1 MIAIWRQE
9 LALVEKQEITA
20 PGLRRIVA
28 IDNRRKRVDEIE
40 AWFEVD
46 TDAEDRTLE
55 VYIVGTGHEVPEAV
69 TRGWEQTYL
78 GHLIDGPWV
87 WHLYSVDPG
96 RRP

>member
-1 MIAIWRQE
+1 MSIWRQE
-9 LALVEKQEITA
+9 LALVDKQGVTA

-28 IDNRRKRVDEIE
+28 IDNRRGGIE

-55 VYIVGTGHEVPEAV
+55 IHIVGTGHEVPEAV

>member
-1 MIAIWRQE
+1 MTSIWRQE

-28 IDNRRKRVDEIE
+28 IDNKRGGIE

-46 TDAEDRTLE
+46 GDAEDRTLE
-55 VYIVGTGHEVPEAV
+55 IYIVGTGHEVPEAV

-78 GHLIDGPWV
+78 GHVIDGPWV

>member
-1 MIAIWRQE
+1 MTSIWRQE

-28 IDNRRKRVDEIE
+28 IDNGRGGIE

-55 VYIVGTGHEVPEAV
+55 VYIVGTGHKVPEAV

-78 GHLIDGPWV
+78 GHLVDGPWV

>member
-1 MIAIWRQE
+1 MTSIWRQE

-28 IDNRRKRVDEIE
+28 IDNERGGIE

-55 VYIVGTGHEVPEAV
+55 VYIVGTGHEVPAAV
-69 TRGWEQTYL
+69 TGGWESTYL

>member
-1 MIAIWRQE
+1 VISIWRQE
-9 LALVEKQEITA
+9 LALTEKQEITA

-28 IDNRRKRVDEIE
+28 IDSRRGKLE

-78 GHLIDGPWV
+78 GHLTDGPWV
-87 WHLYSVDPG
+87 WHLYSVEPG

>member
-1 MIAIWRQE
+1 MTSIWRQE

-28 IDNRRKRVDEIE
+28 IDNERGGIE

-55 VYIVGTGHEVPEAV
+55 VYIVGTGHDVPEAV
-69 TRGWEQTYL
+69 TRGWESTYL

>member
-28 IDNRRKRVDEIE
+28 IDNGRDGIE

-46 TDAEDRTLE
+46 TDAENRTLE
-55 VYIVGTGHEVPEAV
+55 ICIVGTGHEVPAAV
-69 TRGWEQTYL
+69 TGGWESTYL

>member
-1 MIAIWRQE
+1 MTSIWRQE
-9 LALVEKQEITA
+9 LALVDKQEITA

-28 IDNRRKRVDEIE
+28 IDNKRGGIE

-55 VYIVGTGHEVPEAV
+55 VYIVGTGHDVPEAV
-69 TRGWEQTYL
+69 TRGWESTYL

>member
-9 LALVEKQEITA
+9 LALVEKQEIIA

-28 IDNRRKRVDEIE
+28 IDNKRGGIE

-55 VYIVGTGHEVPEAV
+55 IYIVGTGHEVPEAV

-78 GHLIDGPWV
+78 GHVIDGPFV